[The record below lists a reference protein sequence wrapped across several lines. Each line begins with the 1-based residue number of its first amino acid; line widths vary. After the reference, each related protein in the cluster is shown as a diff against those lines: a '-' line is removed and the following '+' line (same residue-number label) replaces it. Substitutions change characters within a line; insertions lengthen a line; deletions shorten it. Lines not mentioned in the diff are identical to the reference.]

1 MPSITT
7 EDGVRLHYSEHGDPK
22 GRPVVLIAGFLAA
35 ATSWKYQ
42 HGALADA
49 GYRVLSFDRRGRTV
63 RTSRPRDD
71 HESSWRRHRSPLGQL
86 ELTNTVLVGA
96 SMGGNA
102 IWSYIASFG
111 TEHVDGIVIVDQTPR
126 MLAAADW
133 THGFYGYDFSNLTLF
148 SPIQCRFPAC
158 AACFQRVQFG

>member
-7 EDGVRLHYSEHGDPK
+7 DDGVWLHYSEHGDPK

-42 HGALADA
+42 QGALADA
-49 GYRVLSFDRRGRTV
+49 GYRVLSLDRRGHGR
-63 RTSRPRDD
+63 SERPD
-71 HESSWRRHRSPLGQL
+71 HGTTMNRHGADIAALLDRLD
-86 ELTNTVLVGA
+86 LTNAVLVGA

-102 IWSYIASFG
+102 IWSYVASFG
-111 TEHVDGIVIVDQTPR
+111 TELVDGIVIVDQTPR

-133 THGFYGYDFSNLTLF
+133 NARVL
-148 SPIQCRFPAC
+148 
-158 AACFQRVQFG
+158 RVQLLQS